1 MNDIEA
7 INRLKNGDIGGLEF
21 LVHHY
26 QRKAIQTAYL
36 ITHDEQL
43 AEDAAQ
49 DAFVRFY
56 QHIKKF
62 DETRLFE
69 PYLMRIVI
77 NCAISTGKKTVRWV
91 QYGTEDDVE
100 VLVDLFQ
107 QESSTEE
114 LVEQS
119 RLKHEIENALEK
131 LSPRHRAVIVQRY
144 FLSMNEKEMAESLSV
159 APGTIKW
166 LLNNAR
172 NHLRSLLGF
181 ERNAK

>member
-1 MNDIEA
+1 MNDFEA
-7 INRLKNGDIGGLEF
+7 INRLKNGDIDGLEF
-21 LVHHY
+21 LVNRY

-43 AEDAAQ
+43 AEDVAQ
-49 DAFVRFY
+49 DAFMRFY
-56 QHIKKF
+56 HHVKNF
-62 DETRLFE
+62 DETRPFE

-77 NCAISTGKKTVRWV
+77 NSAISTGKKTVRWV

-107 QESSTEE
+107 QAESAEE
-114 LVEQS
+114 LADKA
-119 RLKHEIENALEK
+119 RMKHEIENALRK

-144 FLSMNEKEMAESLSV
+144 FLNMKEKEMAESLSV

-172 NHLRSLLGF
+172 NQLRNLLGF
-181 ERNAK
+181 GRNAK